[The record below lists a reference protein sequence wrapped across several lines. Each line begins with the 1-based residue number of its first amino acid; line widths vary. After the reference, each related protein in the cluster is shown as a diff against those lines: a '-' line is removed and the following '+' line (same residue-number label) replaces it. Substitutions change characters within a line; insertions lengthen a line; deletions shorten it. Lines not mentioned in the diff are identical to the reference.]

1 MNEQAAQTHL
11 FHDVSRLLNPRS
23 IAIIGASD
31 QPGAISGVCIKLL
44 QKFAFP
50 GDIWPVNP
58 NRTEVHG
65 LKCHANVAALPGTAD
80 IAIIATA
87 AAHTPALVRECAAAG
102 IRTGIIWSGGFSEV
116 GPDGAAL
123 QARLAEAC
131 AETGFALQ
139 GPNCLGVINT
149 ALPAMATF
157 ASFLLETDKL
167 IEGSISIVSQSGGT
181 ATMAQALAQQ
191 AGFGFR
197 YTISTGN
204 EAILSA
210 ADFIYALA
218 HDSGTRVVAAYLEGV
233 RNGDKFVAAL
243 RACRE
248 AGKPVVVLK
257 GGATAASARA
267 ALAHTGALV
276 GESRVWDAVFHDEA
290 VIQVH
295 SLEQLIDTT
304 CYLSSIDLKTLPQG
318 PGLVSVAFGGG
329 GGVLSAD
336 QCARHGLK
344 TPRLTDDTIARL
356 RPLVPPIA
364 AVENP
369 IDVTPQAFNS
379 AAYFATFG
387 EALDVIAADP
397 GIDIVLL
404 QFGPMAQRGLEI
416 ADLICE
422 FRHRTRKTVCIAWPL
437 APSGVPERLR
447 ERGVCNFLEYERA
460 IATLGRLRRHV
471 DDARQPTRAKVASQ
485 PFDWSAAAG
494 TVRAGTVIPEHDCH
508 RILRSAGLA
517 VAAGQLVTSA
527 KDAAAAAARVGLPV
541 AMKGISAG
549 VTHRAAAGLVRLGIG
564 SAVDASATYEDL
576 ARTAERSGIA
586 LDGVYMQRMIG
597 DGLEILISVFRD
609 PVFGLMI
616 SVGAGGALTE
626 LIDDVVV
633 ARAPIA
639 EGDLVVLLE
648 RLRLVRSALKS
659 RNAPDIAALARY
671 AADVSR
677 LAASAPWR
685 QFVLEIN
692 PVKWSAAGVVAVDG
706 LLIVEAP

>member
-1 MNEQAAQTHL
+1 MNEQAAQSHL

-31 QPGAISGVCIKLL
+31 QPGAISGVCIRLL
-44 QKFAFP
+44 QKFVFP

-58 NRTEVHG
+58 NRADVHG
-65 LKCHANVAALPGTAD
+65 LKCYPNVAVLPGVAD
-80 IAIIATA
+80 VAIIATA
-87 AAHTPALVRECAAAG
+87 AGHTPALVRECAAAG
-102 IRTGIIWSGGFSEV
+102 IRSGIIWSGGFTEV
-116 GPDGAAL
+116 GPEGAAL
-123 QARLAEAC
+123 QARLIEAC

-157 ASFLLETDKL
+157 ASFLLETGEL
-167 IEGSISIVSQSGGT
+167 IKGSISIVSQSGGT

-191 AGFGFR
+191 AGVGFR

-218 HDSGTRVVAAYLEGV
+218 HDPGTRVVAAYLEGV
-233 RNGDKFVAAL
+233 TDGDKFVAAL
-243 RACRE
+243 RACRQ

-267 ALAHTGALV
+267 AMAHTGALV
-276 GESRVWDAVFHDEA
+276 GESRVWEAVFRDEA
-290 VIQVH
+290 VIQTH
-295 SLEQLIDTT
+295 SLEQLIDTI
-304 CYLSSIDLKTLPQG
+304 CYLSSIDLETLPKG

-336 QCARHGLK
+336 QCAHHGLK
-344 TPRLTDDTIARL
+344 TPRLADDTVARL

-397 GIDIVLL
+397 GVDMVLL
-404 QFGPMAQRGLEI
+404 QFGPMAQRGIEI

-422 FRHRTRKTVCIAWPL
+422 FRHRTKKTVCIAWPL

-447 ERGVCNFLEYERA
+447 ERGVYNFLEYERA
-460 IATLGRLRRHV
+460 IATLGRLRRHAE
-471 DDARQPTRAKVASQ
+471 DARRPMRTKVASKV
-485 PFDWSAAAG
+485 FDWGAAVGKVAAG
-494 TVRAGTVIPEHDCH
+494 TVISEHDCH
-508 RILRSAGLA
+508 RVLADAGIA
-517 VAAGQLVTSA
+517 VAAGELVTSA
-527 KDAAAAAARVGLPV
+527 KGAADASTRVGLPV
-541 AMKGISAG
+541 AMKGISAK

-564 SAVDASATYEDL
+564 SAADASVAYDEL
-576 ARTAERSGIA
+576 VQAAERSGVA
-586 LDGVYMQRMIG
+586 LEGVYVQHMVDG
-597 DGLEILISVFRD
+597 GLEVLISAFRD
-609 PVFGLMI
+609 PVFGPMI
-616 SVGAGGALTE
+616 SIGAGGALTE
-626 LIDDVVV
+626 LIDDVVI
-633 ARAPIA
+633 APAPVA
-639 EGDLVVLLE
+639 EGDLVGLLE
-648 RLRLVRSALKS
+648 RLRLVQSALKS
-659 RNAPDIAALARY
+659 RKPPDVAALARY

-677 LAASAPWR
+677 LATAAPWR

-692 PVKWSAAGVVAVDG
+692 PVKWSPAGVVAVDG